1 MKKNYLVEGMSCEGC
16 ARAVMNAIQE
26 ADPGTRVEVD
36 LPAKRVTVAG
46 IDDDDL
52 VRRAVEK
59 AGYSYGGLS

>member
-16 ARAVMNAIQE
+16 ARAVTNAIEE
-26 ADPGTRVEVD
+26 ADPGAKVEVD
-36 LPAKRVTVAG
+36 LPAKRVTVSG

-59 AGYSYGGLS
+59 AGYSYAGLS